1 MPHNQESAR
10 ATVLAPQSD
19 KTESAMRNPIGHVQI
34 VGGVTG
40 GLVLLVLLGL
50 AAVLT

>member
-10 ATVLAPQSD
+10 ATVLAPQNEKSH
-19 KTESAMRNPIGHVQI
+19 SAMHNPIGHVQI
-34 VGGVTG
+34 VGGVIA
-40 GLVLLVLLGL
+40 GLVLLVLLGI